1 MTSFYYYD
9 QNPSGFCFRE
19 QIRSFVIFAGI
30 TEFEYERKNGKDSGH
45 SKMTPLCKCKRCFRS
60 IGWALS
66 CKTVRMYAQAVKQKV
81 WSEAEKWE
89 RDYGR
94 VRLVAS
100 RVWDS

>member
-9 QNPSGFCFRE
+9 QNPSGFCFLE

-30 TEFEYERKNGKDSGH
+30 TEFEYERKNDAI
-45 SKMTPLCKCKRCFRS
+45 MQMLRCFCA
-60 IGWALS
+60 IGWVRALS

-81 WSEAEKWE
+81 WSEAEKGE